1 MIFNILHHS
10 VDLERLLPELSR
22 KLDSSINSSEEPSS
36 PSVQNTLVIGKES
49 N

>member
-10 VDLERLLPELSR
+10 VDLERLLSELSR
-22 KLDSSINSSEEPSS
+22 KLDPSIISSEESS
-36 PSVQNTLVIGKES
+36 SLSVLNILVTRQES